1 MQIAENFGNVD
12 ESGASGSDSES
23 PYADPEDS
31 EVVAE
36 AKKEPQEPVEFSF
49 TERDVIL
56 YNLGIG
62 ATEQELQWTYENHED
77 FAALPTFGVIPQFLA
92 SAGLSFDFL
101 PNFNPVS
108 VACASVVLCTWMPT
122 TSLRILAGEASPWRA
137 VLVHQGAHPDQRRA
151 RQRGQVSWRS
161 RLEE

>member
-1 MQIAENFGNVD
+1 MQIAEHFGNVD

-23 PYADPEDS
+23 PYVDPEDS

-77 FAALPTFGVIPQFLA
+77 FAALPTFGVIPQFQA

-101 PNFNPVS
+101 PNFNPVCGTYPLTR
-108 VACASVVLCTWMPT
+108 VDVERT
-122 TSLRILAGEASPWRA
+122 
-137 VLVHQGAHPDQRRA
+137 A
-151 RQRGQVSWRS
+151 RH
-161 RLEE
+161 